1 MMNLSCQSYLNNKT
15 FIRISGFGMT
25 ESSPVTHF
33 QPAEGAILG
42 GCGVPIPNTI
52 AKIIDLDSGKALG
65 PNQVGIGIYWLSK
78 NGKTLLLIFFFAKQ
92 NFLIFGT
99 LF

>member
-65 PNQVGIGIYWLSK
+65 PNQVGIGIY
-78 NGKTLLLIFFFAKQ
+78 
-92 NFLIFGT
+92 
-99 LF
+99 

>member
-65 PNQVGIGIYWLSK
+65 PNQVGIYWSSK
-78 NGKTLLLIFFFAKQ
+78 NHKIIYFLIFFVKQ
-92 NFLIFGT
+92 NF
-99 LF
+99 